1 MPRIRESHLLMP
13 ALYIIGQTGGA
24 NTTHIKNEL
33 IRVFQPSGED
43 NELLAGRAD
52 TKFTQIVRN
61 LLGSH
66 YTTNGMALYTHK
78 GPDGRFTLTAQGQ
91 AMVEL
96 HAEAMQDLFSQRQDY
111 GTVMEITDRM
121 HQANARHSTVYVYRE
136 DDVVAEGRA
145 TLAQTRVRERSQ
157 RLRRAAIAHYTVD
170 GRIRCA
176 VCGFDFYEV
185 YGELGEGYIQIHH
198 ETPVCQYSDQGEAQY
213 IRDAVHAVKPVCS
226 NCHCMLHRG
235 GGEPMPVQQLTD
247 IIRRRR
253 ENA

>member
-24 NTTHIKNEL
+24 NTTQIKNEL

-91 AMVEL
+91 ALVEL
-96 HAEAMQDLFSQRQDY
+96 HDEAMQDMFSQSQDY
-111 GTVMEITDRM
+111 PTAVEIASRM
-121 HQANARHSTVYVYRE
+121 YQASARRSTVYVYRE

-145 TLAQTRVRERSQ
+145 TVAQTRVRERSQ
-157 RLRRAAIAHYTVD
+157 RLRRAAIAHYTVN

-198 ETPVCQYSDQGEAQY
+198 ETPVCQYSDQGEEQY
-213 IRDAVHAVKPVCS
+213 IQQAVRDVKPVCP
-226 NCHCMLHRG
+226 NCHCMIHRG
-235 GGEPMPVQQLTD
+235 GGTPLTVQQLAQ

-253 ENA
+253 ENT